1 MHPTRKNI
9 ALNTLSFVH
18 IHRPI
23 TVWVIIAL
31 ATELRSNN
39 HGGSMKR
46 IICFMSICLLLLAV
60 CLGTPFQVVA
70 ADQATDAKKER
81 TPEEM
86 KQFMDATFGAM
97 VPMMAKITEIAIQTQ
112 LKEGAKLETA
122 AQLATFKK
130 NLYDA
135 LIKQGFSKQDAFQ
148 IMLNTSLPSATP
160 STK

>member
-1 MHPTRKNI
+1 
-9 ALNTLSFVH
+9 
-18 IHRPI
+18 
-23 TVWVIIAL
+23 
-31 ATELRSNN
+31 
-39 HGGSMKR
+39 MKR
-46 IICFMSICLLLLAV
+46 ITCFMSICLLLLAV
-60 CLGTPFQVVA
+60 CLGTQVRA